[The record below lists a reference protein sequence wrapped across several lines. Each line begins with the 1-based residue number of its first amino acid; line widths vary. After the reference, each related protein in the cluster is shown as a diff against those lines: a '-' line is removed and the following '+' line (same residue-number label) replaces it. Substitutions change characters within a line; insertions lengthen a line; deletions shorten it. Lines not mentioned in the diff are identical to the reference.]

1 MDNKTVD
8 EAKKVEM
15 STNYI
20 LYAKT
25 LMLVNVL
32 KQSKKVVFNSEL
44 KVG

>member
-20 LYAKT
+20 LDAKT